1 MGYIFNLQNPGEI
14 FIILRDEVIGD
25 TVEVEFTSNNKRI
38 RTRPALW
45 SKKVWCMKALGKN
58 VYELISMKHHPEFL
72 PINL

>member
-58 VYELISMKHHPEFL
+58 VCELISMKHHPEFL